1 MFIFTVSF
9 GRFFE
14 YCQRERGFSFI
25 CIIIYVL
32 LLLFII
38 IIIKIS
44 HFIELYYIIILLY
57 YGLLYSTKTMHQGW
71 STRDVRQV
79 AQFIA
84 FGGPSFFLVLCGFMD
99 NIFAAL
105 TCLVLATVINKLPI
119 IYHIYIYFAPN
130 YTSIKLLI
138 LHKINGFT

>member
-14 YCQRERGFSFI
+14 YCQRERGCSFI
-25 CIIIYVL
+25 SIIIYVL
-32 LLLFII
+32 LLLFIIIIII

-119 IYHIYIYFAPN
+119 IYHIYFAPN
-130 YTSIKLLI
+130 YIKLLI
-138 LHKINGFT
+138 LHKINVFT